1 MDGPHTKIRPLNE
14 LVIPV
19 ETSFDGFVMKHGGQL
34 VRDLVGNVNPTRN
47 ADYVFQ
53 SPSIIAELK
62 CMERPALTEEDS
74 KRLNDLAAGW
84 MHLGLIPRF
93 YGTRQLRLRDV
104 PVTCQ
109 RDWLKVLMAPWKKKL
124 GLANKQIRQTKA
136 TLKMPNARGILFL
149 VNDAPSWVS
158 PHDAFN
164 LMTRVLR
171 SKKDTGE
178 HVYSHLDCIVYF
190 SINARVIQDG
200 KGWNFW
206 HPGFRAKNDPVVSNF
221 VNELRNAWF
230 QYHGNLL
237 NMEKEIFLVPSG
249 TEGPL

>member
-1 MDGPHTKIRPLNE
+1 MDSPQTKIRPWNE

-19 ETSFDGFVMKHGGQL
+19 ESSFDEFVVKHGGQL
-34 VRDLVGNVNPTRN
+34 VRDVIGNLNPAKN
-47 ADYVFQ
+47 ADYVFH
-53 SPSIIAELK
+53 SPAIVAELK
-62 CMERPALTEEDS
+62 SMERPAFTEEDS
-74 KRLNDLAAGW
+74 KRLNELAAKW
-84 MHLGLIPRF
+84 MNLGLIPRF
-93 YGTRQLRLRDV
+93 YGTRQMRLRDV

-109 RDWLKVLMAPWKKKL
+109 RDWLKVLQAPWKKKL
-124 GLANKQIRQTKA
+124 ELANKQIKQTKV
-136 TLKMPNARGILFL
+136 TLKMPNAGGVLFL

-158 PHDAFN
+158 PDNAFN

-206 HPGFRAKNDPVVSNF
+206 HPGYRTKDEPIISNF
-221 VNELRNAWF
+221 VNRLRDAWF
-230 QYHGNLL
+230 QYHSNLL
-237 NMEKEIFLVPSG
+237 GMEKEVFQVPSG
-249 TEGPL
+249 TEEIL